1 VSRRLLPLG
10 ALVLL
15 AALVVGLVLALRTS
29 PRGPQ
34 ARPAEPVSVVR
45 TLSPRE
51 PQFGDPVTATV
62 DVVVD
67 PRRVDPRSVRV
78 TTGFAPYR
86 VAASIR
92 TLRSEGGTSVTRLES
107 RLRCLD
113 VACVPPGTASTVR
126 FDPVRV
132 SYLEGSRRRSL
143 AVAWQALHVHSRVA
157 KADLRHPLLRVPP
170 PQAHADYRLPP
181 RGTGY
186 ALLAL
191 AGLLGVGGSAALL
204 LVGLRRFEPRRR
216 GPTPLDQALRELATA
231 NGDAGRRRRAL
242 EQLARELEPIDPG
255 LSAESRVL
263 AWGPGDPRPD
273 AVTDLAVRAQTAVGR

>member
-1 VSRRLLPLG
+1 MSRRLLPLG

-15 AALVVGLVLALRTS
+15 AALVIGLVFALRTS
-29 PRGPQ
+29 PGGPQ

-51 PQFGDPVTATV
+51 PQFGDPVVATV

-67 PRRVDPRSVRV
+67 PRRVDPGSVRV

-86 VAASIR
+86 VAARSR
-92 TLRSEGGTSVTRLES
+92 TAHSERGTSVTRFES

-113 VACVPPGTASTVR
+113 VACVPPGAASTVR
-126 FDPVRV
+126 FEPVRV
-132 SYLEGSRRRSL
+132 SYREGSRPRSL
-143 AVAWQALHVHSRVA
+143 TVAWPALHVHSRVA
-157 KADLRHPLLRVPP
+157 RADLVHPLLRVPP

-181 RGTGY
+181 QATGY

-191 AGLLGVGGSAALL
+191 AALLGVGGFALFV
-204 LVGLRRFEPRRR
+204 LVGLRRLEPRRR
-216 GPTPLDQALRELATA
+216 APAPLDRLLLELGTP
-231 NGDAGRRRRAL
+231 NGDSGRRRRAL

-263 AWGPGDPRPD
+263 AWGPGDPGPD
-273 AVTDLAVRAQTAVGR
+273 AVADLAGRAQAAGRR